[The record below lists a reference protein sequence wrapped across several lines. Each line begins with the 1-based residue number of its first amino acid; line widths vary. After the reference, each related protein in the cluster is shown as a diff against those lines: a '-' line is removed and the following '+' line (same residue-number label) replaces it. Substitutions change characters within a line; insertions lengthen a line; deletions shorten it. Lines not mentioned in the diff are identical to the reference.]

1 MITMG
6 NFRLSFT
13 DMLVHSTDMH
23 IAPRDSSARLERRS
37 HNPAVVGSNPT
48 PATIFEEVEAELLP
62 PEGFMGEGGVMEDG
76 TVWWTDE
83 LMPMPEAMA

>member
-1 MITMG
+1 
-6 NFRLSFT
+6 
-13 DMLVHSTDMH
+13 
-23 IAPRDSSARLERRS
+23 
-37 HNPAVVGSNPT
+37 
-48 PATIFEEVEAELLP
+48 VEAELLP